1 MSSMEDYVRRLKKE
15 VKELDKRLTKARGA
29 LDHAV
34 RDLEE
39 NAPSLEMVTAVFRSK
54 EPAPDDR
61 PYRYMGN
68 QEAVLQY
75 LMGVTEP
82 KTTPEIGRAL
92 TDGGLPSKAKKFN
105 GAVFSALKRLRNSG
119 HVISSGKRRATR
131 WEAVSKP
138 ETPASPKG
146 ETGA

>member
-1 MSSMEDYVRRLKKE
+1 MSSSMEDYVRRLKKE
-15 VKELDKRLTKARGA
+15 VKELDKRRTEARCA
-29 LDHAV
+29 LDHVV
-34 RDLEE
+34 RDMEE
-39 NAPSLEMVTAVFRSK
+39 SAPSHEVTTVRRS
-54 EPAPDDR
+54 EPEPDDR

-68 QEAVLQY
+68 QEAILQY

-92 TDGGLPSKAKKFN
+92 KDGGLPSEAKNFN

-119 HVISSGKRRATR
+119 HVTSSGKRRATR

>member
-15 VKELDKRLTKARGA
+15 VKELDKKLTGARHA

-34 RDLEE
+34 KDMGE
-39 NAPSLEMVTAVFRSK
+39 NAPAPEVTTARRSD
-54 EPAPDDR
+54 PAPDDR
-61 PYRYMGN
+61 PYRHMGN

-75 LMGVTEP
+75 LMGITEP

-92 TDGGLPSKAKKFN
+92 KDGGLPSEAKKLN
-105 GAVFSALKRLRNSG
+105 SAVFSALKRLRNSG
-119 HVISSGKRRATR
+119 HVTSSGKRRATR